1 MLTLLLELL
10 NHTNLHPILI
20 KNNVKILGEGSQ
32 VIIFAHGFGCNQ
44 SSWKFIVNEF
54 LEDYKV
60 VLFDYV
66 GSGESDMSQYDK
78 QKYAT
83 LEGYACDVIDIIEAL
98 GLKDVIFIGHSVS
111 SMIGMIAALQKPE
124 AFKKLIFIGPSPRYL
139 NDRDYIG
146 GFNAEDIETI
156 FEQIAADYVGW
167 SKAIAAVVMDK
178 PSQPELTDFLQE
190 CFESTEPS
198 VALAFAM
205 ATFKTDCRDNLRKL
219 KIPSLTLQS
228 ARDMMAPITAGEY
241 IHKNTPE
248 NFLVV
253 MKATGHFPHI
263 SEPEE
268 TIREIKDFIGDK
280 RLRPNPDHQY
290 AS

>member
-1 MLTLLLELL
+1 LL
-10 NHTNLHPILI
+10 NLSNNFKPNILHPILI
-20 KNNVKILGEGSQ
+20 RNNVKILGEGSQ
-32 VIIFAHGFGCNQ
+32 VIMFAHGFGCAQ
-44 SSWKFIVNEF
+44 SSWKFITDAF
-54 LEDYKV
+54 LADYKV
-60 VLFDYV
+60 ILFDYV
-66 GSGESDMSQYDK
+66 GSGESDLSQYNK
-78 QKYAT
+78 RKYAT

-98 GLKDVIFIGHSVS
+98 ELNNIIFVGHSVS
-111 SMIGMIAALQKPE
+111 SMIGMIAALQVPE

-156 FEQIAADYVGW
+156 FEHIADDYVGW
-167 SKAIAAVVMDK
+167 SKQLAPVVMDSPLK
-178 PSQPELTDFLQE
+178 PELSDFLQE
-190 CFESTEPS
+190 CFEATDPS
-198 VALAFAM
+198 IALAFAM
-205 ATFKTDCRDNLRKL
+205 ATFKADYRDKL
-219 KIPSLTLQS
+219 KNLEVPSLTLQS
-228 ARDMMAPITAGEY
+228 SHDIMAPLSAGEF

-268 TIREIKDFIGDK
+268 TIREIKEFIRDAK
-280 RLRPNPDHQY
+280 SRSASDHLY